1 MIDLDFNF
9 DFARYGSEA
18 SELSLLVVV
27 VGGVELCVLV
37 GQLDGPDEKVVL
49 LVRGVGNP
57 GSAGARSNPTRVVCM
72 IENTQEEQKPFF
84 FLNLQTG
91 VYILQNTMV
100 VEEGENG
107 C

>member
-37 GQLDGPDEKVVL
+37 GQLDGPNEKVVL

-84 FLNLQTG
+84 F
-91 VYILQNTMV
+91 
-100 VEEGENG
+100 
-107 C
+107 